1 MRARVAITVRQLVD
15 TPHLGTRFHCGRAG
29 ADQVINWA
37 HSCELPEPWDWLEPF
52 DMLMTV
58 GFGLPRS
65 PAHQARYVARLADAG
80 ISAIAIAEGVDA
92 PRISASMVRASER
105 RALPILLTAFEVPFA
120 ALARVVAEAKT
131 DDEERLRLLKTARI
145 YESLRAATIAGR
157 DPSSLLEDL
166 GAELG
171 CTFELV
177 ELRTW
182 RYPFTPV
189 RTVPP
194 SIRTVLGDALT
205 RCAGHLPAI
214 LRLDIDGHAAVAVPV
229 PSRRPAAL
237 LASRFTGSAPEL
249 SVLQHASTVAAL
261 QLEKLAS
268 ERDALNRSGSELFAE
283 LLAGRQ
289 DAARATSSLRAA
301 QLASG
306 DLLIAAW
313 SQGEQHGA
321 GSHGA
326 GPTALHQ
333 ELFARAVPHLLRLRD
348 SERIALALIPAD
360 RATLEL
366 FLDALPDPPRVGL
379 SGTITSP
386 DGIADAARQARWAL
400 HAGVAA
406 PSGVVRYG
414 ESGEAAWTLTLEDS
428 EELAEHVLGALLRY
442 DQTHQTELVHTLAAL
457 LRNNRSPTRTA
468 AELFIHRQTLTYR
481 VRRIEK
487 LTGRSL
493 SSTKDVV
500 ELWLALRAV
509 DVVEGSS
516 LLGVGA

>member
-1 MRARVAITVRQLVD
+1 
-15 TPHLGTRFHCGRAG
+15 
-29 ADQVINWA
+29 VINWA
-37 HSCELPEPWDWLEPF
+37 HSCELAEPWDWLEPF

-58 GFGLPRS
+58 GLGLPRK
-65 PAHQARYVARLADAG
+65 PMDQARYVGRLADAG
-80 ISAIAIAEGVDA
+80 ISAIAIAEGVEA
-92 PRISASMVRASER
+92 PPISARMVRASER

-145 YESLRAATIAGR
+145 YESLRAATISGR
-157 DPSSLLEDL
+157 DPSSLLEDI

-171 CTFELV
+171 CSFELL
-177 ELRTW
+177 ELHTW
-182 RYPFTPV
+182 RYPFNPA
-189 RTVPP
+189 RTAPP
-194 SIRTVLGDALT
+194 GTRTVLGDALT

-237 LASRFTGSAPEL
+237 LASRFRESAPEL

-261 QLEKLAS
+261 QLEKLVS

-283 LLAGRQ
+283 LLAGRL
-289 DAARATSSLRAA
+289 DVGRATSSLRAA

-313 SQGEQHGA
+313 SHGDQCGA
-321 GSHGA
+321 GSHEA

-333 ELFARAVPHLLRLRD
+333 ELFARGVPHLLQLRD
-348 SERIALALIPAD
+348 SESIALALTPAD
-360 RATLEL
+360 RATLQL
-366 FLDALPDPPRVGL
+366 FLDALPDPPHVGL
-379 SGTITSP
+379 SGMITSP
-386 DGIADAARQARWAL
+386 DGIADAAREARWAL
-400 HAGVAA
+400 HAGAA
-406 PSGVVRYG
+406 NPSRVVRYG
-414 ESGEAAWTLTLEDS
+414 ESGGAAWTFALEGS
-428 EELAEHVLGALLRY
+428 EELAEHVLGALVRY
-442 DQTHQTELVHTLAAL
+442 DQTHHTELVRTLAAL

-493 SSTKDVV
+493 SSTQDVV
-500 ELWLALRAV
+500 ELWLALRAI

-516 LLGVGA
+516 LVGADA